1 MKWNK
6 NNVTTERRNWQI
18 VIAKFD
24 TSDYWFA
31 TAYTGWTG
39 SQIETFRRAGKL
51 LNAKTV
57 EIKYNFDDNDIPTE
71 PEENIITILEK
82 YDGTTVFRQELDVP
96 EGAKRE
102 FKYYELKD
110 LLK

>member
-6 NNVTTERRNWQI
+6 NNVTTERRNWQT

-24 TSDYWFA
+24 TSDYWFT
-31 TAYTGWTG
+31 TAYCGWIG

-51 LNAKTV
+51 LNASTI
-57 EIKYNFDDNDIPTE
+57 EIKYNFDDDCNPTE
-71 PEENIITILEK
+71 PEENIIKVVES
-82 YDGTTVFRQELDVP
+82 YDGTMKFRQELDVP